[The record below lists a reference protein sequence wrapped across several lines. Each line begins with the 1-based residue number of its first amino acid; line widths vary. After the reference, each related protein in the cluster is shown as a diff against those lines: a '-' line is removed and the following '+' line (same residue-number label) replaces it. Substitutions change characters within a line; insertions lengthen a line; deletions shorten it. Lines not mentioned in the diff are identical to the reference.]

1 MKAIVCLCMSVMMA
15 LGTIGAV
22 QAQELENLWQK
33 VQSAGKLRCG
43 AAVAPPHVIR
53 DAKTGEF
60 SGTFV
65 DLCREFGE
73 KILKVDIEVI
83 DTTWDNIVAGLQAD
97 KWDISLALNRT
108 PTRALAVTF
117 TEPAW
122 HYEVSLIHDKSNPKI
137 QADWKSLADFDKEG
151 VVIAV
156 MSGTAQEHTLTG
168 EVKNATLMRLP
179 DSDATR
185 LALSSRRAD
194 VLADDADA
202 NAMFVSLN
210 KGQWATVLPDP
221 AISKQGMGFGLRR
234 NTAPSDIMAF
244 NVFLEEE
251 IATGRVQ
258 KTGEA
263 YIAKVAA
270 GGQ

>member
-1 MKAIVCLCMSVMMA
+1 MKAFAWLCMSAAMA
-15 LGTIGAV
+15 LGAVGAA
-22 QAQELENLWQK
+22 QAQELENLWQN

-73 KILKVDIEVI
+73 KILKVDVEVI
-83 DTTWDNIVAGLQAD
+83 DTTWDNIVAGLQAN
-97 KWDISLALNRT
+97 KWDVSLALNRT
-108 PTRALAVTF
+108 PTRSLAVTF

-122 HYEVSLIHDKSNPKI
+122 HYEISLVHDKKNPKI

-156 MSGTAQEHTLTG
+156 MSGTAQEHTLSD
-168 EVKNATLMRLP
+168 EVKHATLMRLP

-194 VLADDADA
+194 VLADDGDS
-202 NAMFVSLN
+202 NAMFVALN

-251 IATGRVQ
+251 IATGHVQ
-258 KTGEA
+258 AIGEG

-270 GGQ
+270 QAQ